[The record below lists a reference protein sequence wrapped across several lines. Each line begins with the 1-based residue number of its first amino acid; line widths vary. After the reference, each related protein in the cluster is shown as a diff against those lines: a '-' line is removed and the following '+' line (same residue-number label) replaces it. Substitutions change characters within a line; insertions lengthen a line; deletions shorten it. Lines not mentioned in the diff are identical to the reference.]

1 MIRISPHLRPSLPS
15 TICQGQHKMWFYCA
29 CLCTLEKRAIP
40 EMESAHSGREN
51 RENKFIFMTFLAVI
65 KVISDKRFVFNYNSF
80 SKSEELRQKKGLV
93 CMSQTKTHIIK
104 QTYRMIVEHKL
115 YSIQLHQFAS
125 AAIVTSC

>member
-40 EMESAHSGREN
+40 EMESARSEREN

-65 KVISDKRFVFNYNSF
+65 KVNF
-80 SKSEELRQKKGLV
+80 RQKI
-93 CMSQTKTHIIK
+93 C
-104 QTYRMIVEHKL
+104 
-115 YSIQLHQFAS
+115 F
-125 AAIVTSC
+125 

>member
-80 SKSEELRQKKGLV
+80 SKSEELSQKKDWSV
-93 CMSQTKTHIIK
+93 
-104 QTYRMIVEHKL
+104 
-115 YSIQLHQFAS
+115 
-125 AAIVTSC
+125 